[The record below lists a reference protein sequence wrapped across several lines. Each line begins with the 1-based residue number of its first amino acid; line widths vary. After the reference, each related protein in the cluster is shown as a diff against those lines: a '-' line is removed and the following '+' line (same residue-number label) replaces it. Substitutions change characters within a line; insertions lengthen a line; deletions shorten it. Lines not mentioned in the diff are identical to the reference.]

1 MYFLLNSYKHFMNTM
16 IYGRYTLFIEDV
28 RLTLNSKELKK
39 RVFDSRKENLG
50 EGLVIRGRKRNVIRN
65 ISINILDSE
74 GKRL

>member
-1 MYFLLNSYKHFMNTM
+1 MNTT

-39 RVFDSRKENLG
+39 RVFDSRKENSS

-65 ISINILDSE
+65 IFINILDSE

>member
-1 MYFLLNSYKHFMNTM
+1 MNTM
-16 IYGRYTLFIEDV
+16 IYGRDTLLIEDV

-39 RVFDSRKENLG
+39 RVFDSRKENSS

>member
-1 MYFLLNSYKHFMNTM
+1 MNTM
-16 IYGRYTLFIEDV
+16 IYGRDTLLIEDV

-39 RVFDSRKENLG
+39 RVFDSRKENSG
-50 EGLVIRGRKRNVIRN
+50 EGLVIRGRKRKVIRN